1 MSGTDCATSEPPNAI
16 APAAIMNVMMRFIM
30 ASLPSTG
37 CARGLRMERDLLNPP
52 LGDFRDVHLVRI
64 PAIHLVHGAEFLEA
78 VARLAEA
85 AQHGAVELHLVDLA
99 GHRGLIEVV
108 AGREGI
114 RRVDVLMRS
123 LRN

>member
-1 MSGTDCATSEPPNAI
+1 
-16 APAAIMNVMMRFIM
+16 MNVMMRFIR

-37 CARGLRMERDLLNPP
+37 GAGGLRMKRDLLDPP
-52 LGDFRDVHLVRI
+52 LGDFSDVHLVRV
-64 PAIHLVHGAEFLEA
+64 PAIHLVDGAEFLEA
-78 VARLAEA
+78 VSRLAEA
-85 AQHGAVELHLVDLA
+85 AEHRPVEFHLVDLA

-123 LRN
+123 L